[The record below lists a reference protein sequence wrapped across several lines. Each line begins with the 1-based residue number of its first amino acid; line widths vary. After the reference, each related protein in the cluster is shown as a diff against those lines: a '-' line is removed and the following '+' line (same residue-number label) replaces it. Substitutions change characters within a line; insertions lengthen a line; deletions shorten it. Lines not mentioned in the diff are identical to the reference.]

1 MKENRGKLT
10 PEIEALGESFLGKKL
25 TQWELRLISY
35 LDHCA
40 KNWGFDA
47 ARITQEERKII
58 SEWKK
63 RGFIDAGF
71 YPYPGYVSIRR
82 DFYDFMNEVL
92 WLGYV
97 DTRI

>member
-1 MKENRGKLT
+1 MKEDQGKLT
-10 PEIEALGESFLGKKL
+10 SEIEALGESFLGKKL
-25 TQWELRLISY
+25 TMQELRLIPY

-40 KNWGFDA
+40 KNWGFDKA
-47 ARITQEERKII
+47 YITQKERDII
-58 SEWKK
+58 SKWKK
-63 RGFIDAGF
+63 RGFIDFSF

-97 DTRI
+97 DR